1 MFIPVISALLFA
13 SVSATPVLKMNDDKL
28 LPNPKG
34 IVNPPAEYVYQSEAD
49 FEFFNVVIQVENFEY
64 ALFGYGIDRWSAAD
78 FEAQNLTSA
87 DRDLI
92 AFFQQQE
99 VGHSQLVAGLMA
111 RPDLKI
117 NVCDYHWPNFM
128 NILDFLDFN
137 QKATRWGESGV
148 VGYLQHLQSRPGGT
162 VLTEGIVTEARQQ
175 FAFRQLS
182 GYTAIDIWFV
192 PGITP
197 SMTWT
202 LLAPYIKSCPKEYP
216 VVGWN
221 NFPGLTIENNPPAPG
236 TSDRVNTEGYQP
248 TSPGRSVNLSWENP
262 GKTVGPFKQIT
273 RSNAS
278 APTHV
283 AWISQLGLV
292 YTPLVVKNN
301 NTGTTQQPSG
311 KLEFNGT
318 TYDVGAVNGTM
329 FILLVDATPYV
340 TPYNQS
346 LIEGHI
352 VAGPAE
358 YQSG

>member
-1 MFIPVISALLFA
+1 LSRDRLGAR
-13 SVSATPVLKMNDDKL
+13 SDDRL

-34 IVNPPAEYVYQSEAD
+34 IVNPPAKYIYQSESD

-64 ALFGYGIDRWSAAD
+64 ALFGYGINRWSDAD
-78 FEAQNLTSA
+78 FQGQNLTAA

-92 AFFQQQE
+92 AFFQKQE
-99 VGHSQLVAGLMA
+99 EGHSQLAAGLMG
-111 RPDLKI
+111 RPDLKL
-117 NVCDYHWPNFM
+117 NLCEYQWPNFT
-128 NILDFLDFN
+128 NIVDYLDFN

-148 VGYLQHLQSRPGGT
+148 VGFLQHLNSRPGGT
-162 VLTEGIVTEARQQ
+162 VLTQAIVTEARQQ

-182 GYTAIDIWFV
+182 GYMAIDVWFV

-216 VVGWN
+216 VVKWN
-221 NFPGLTIENNPPAPG
+221 NFPALMIENNPGPPG
-236 TSDRVNTEGYQP
+236 PSDHVNNEGYQP
-248 TSPGRSVNLSWENP
+248 TSAGRNVTLSWEKP
-262 GKTVGPFKQIT
+262 GQVVGPFNQTT

-278 APTHV
+278 TPTHV
-283 AWISQLGLV
+283 AWVSQLGMI
-292 YTPLVVKNN
+292 YTPLTVNGT
-301 NTGTTQQPSG
+301 TGTTTQPAG
-311 KLEFNGT
+311 NLMFNGT
-318 TYDVGAVNGTM
+318 TYDVGAINGTM
-329 FILLVDATPYV
+329 FILVVDATPYL

-346 LIEGHI
+346 LIEPHI